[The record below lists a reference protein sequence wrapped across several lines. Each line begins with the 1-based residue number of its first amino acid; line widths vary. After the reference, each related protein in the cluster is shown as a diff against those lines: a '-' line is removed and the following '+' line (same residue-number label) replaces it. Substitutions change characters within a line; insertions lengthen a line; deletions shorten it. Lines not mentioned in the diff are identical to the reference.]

1 MWAQA
6 LVSCKPVV
14 FSGCSDISPTTN
26 ADMDCWCVCPNSRGP
41 SIPTSC
47 HVVALFVV
55 AMAIV
60 LCVVAVAMVL
70 CVVVV
75 LQIFPDDP
83 INISYLFAVELP
95 HVASRDHHRVRY
107 KDARCKLQDRA
118 TAPTKCAASSASSDG
133 YR

>member
-26 ADMDCWCVCPNSRGP
+26 ADMDCWCACPNSRRP

-47 HVVALFVV
+47 HVAALFVV
-55 AMAIV
+55 AVAI
-60 LCVVAVAMVL
+60 VL

-75 LQIFPDDP
+75 LQSFPDGP
-83 INISYLFAVELP
+83 ITISYLFAVELP